1 MRKFFL
7 AVMLVFA
14 AVTVSFAQQL
24 GIKGGMTANKV
35 DMSWRISD
43 MVRTTGANRTGL
55 NIGLVC
61 KLPVTSV
68 FTLQPELLYVKKHQS
83 IRYETSGDEYVVGNS
98 MSYLQLPVNCQFGL
112 NLVVCRPFIFA
123 SPFLAYALNRSG
135 DVNNEIPWS
144 DFNRFSYGI
153 GAGAGID
160 IWKIQFAFKYSWDLN
175 KLGSHSTRAGESY
188 EIEEYLSSRNRGFE
202 LSLAFFF

>member
-1 MRKFFL
+1 MRKLFL
-7 AVMLVFA
+7 AVMLMFV
-14 AVTVSFAQQL
+14 AVTVSFAQQF

-35 DMSWRISD
+35 NMSWRVSD
-43 MVRTTGANRTGL
+43 MARTTGANRTGL

-68 FTLQPELLYVKKHQS
+68 FTLQPELLYINKHQS
-83 IRYETSGDEYVVGNS
+83 VRYESYGDEEIVGNS

-112 NLVVCRPFIFA
+112 NLVVCRPFVFA
-123 SPFLAYALNRSG
+123 SPFLAYALSRSG
-135 DVNNEIPWS
+135 DVNSEIPWS

-160 IWKIQFAFKYSWDLN
+160 IWRMQFAFKYSWDLN
-175 KLGSHSTRAGESY
+175 KLGSHSTRDGESY
-188 EIEEYLSSRNRGFE
+188 AREKFLDSRNRGFE

>member
-7 AVMLVFA
+7 AVLLVFA

-43 MVRTTGANRTGL
+43 VVRTTGANRTGL

-112 NLVVCRPFIFA
+112 NLVICRPFVFA
-123 SPFLAYALNRSG
+123 SPFLAYAMSRSG
-135 DVNNEIPWS
+135 DVNNEIPWN